1 MEKDIFNCIL
11 HSYSKI
17 LKSLEEIKECLESL
31 QPKSRVEQQPT
42 PTSQK
47 SSQRHIKEKKSMN
60 DITNKNTGRSV
71 IGMGVDSKR
80 KSGNAVERL
89 FEDSFMFEIERENN
103 DNQ

>member
-1 MEKDIFNCIL
+1 
-11 HSYSKI
+11 
-17 LKSLEEIKECLESL
+17 
-31 QPKSRVEQQPT
+31 
-42 PTSQK
+42 
-47 SSQRHIKEKKSMN
+47 MN